1 MTSISDL
8 NDFQLNAAKNSDSQ
22 NSFPKKGFMMKDIVG
37 SSSPLPDHKGSRCFR
52 SF

>member
-22 NSFPKKGFMMKDIVG
+22 NSFPKKRIYDERYSWIVI
-37 SSSPLPDHKGSRCFR
+37 
-52 SF
+52 SFA